1 MAFPGD
7 HRLHPHSHQPWGH
20 QGQKAMKKRA
30 MADASR
36 AEVSEQFLQPRGL
49 CGAQQE
55 LVCRLA
61 SLSSEAM
68 EEGP

>member
-1 MAFPGD
+1 
-7 HRLHPHSHQPWGH
+7 
-20 QGQKAMKKRA
+20 MKKRA

-49 CGAQQE
+49 RGAQQE